1 DGAGGG
7 RQFHELRGLG
17 MGPHRRRWHHDHAAG
32 AGVFL
37 PGAAISRPWSDWRR
51 VERMTLLITGGASGI
66 GAETARRAAKRGH
79 KGAINYRSREGA
91 AKQVVA
97 DIAALGGTAVAL
109 PADMARE
116 ADIVRLFEETERAP
130 GPVTPLAKSAAPA
143 GGAAG

>member
-37 PGAAISRPWSDWRR
+37 PGAAISRAWSDRRR

-66 GAETARRAAKRGH
+66 GAETARRAAARGH
-79 KGAINYRSREGA
+79 KVAINYRSREA
-91 AKQVVA
+91 DAKKVVA
-97 DIAALGGTAVAL
+97 DIVGKGGQAVAL
-109 PADMARE
+109 PADVSRE
-116 ADIVRLFEETERAP
+116 ADIKNLF
-130 GPVTPLAKSAAPA
+130 
-143 GGAAG
+143 